1 MKEEWIV
8 LYQGGDK
15 GKAFVI
21 LFTDLKDAEA
31 FCGDRDGTRFLL
43 TGADWD
49 ALSQKITEL
58 RS

>member
-8 LYQGGDK
+8 LFQAGDK

-31 FCGDRDGTRFLL
+31 FCGDMPGAKFLL
-43 TGADWD
+43 TGEDWD
-49 ALSQKITEL
+49 ALSEKI
-58 RS
+58 RG